1 MTRQTHLRYFYLLNS
16 LAATF
21 CWVYFLSDG
30 FHAAGLLDGVYDLQ
44 AHALAHFHLAIEP
57 GPSQNF
63 YFDIGLYNGKYYY
76 YQGLLPAILH
86 AGLTKILGRVLSSY
100 LIASG
105 FLFCFAYFFQRII
118 GDIVEK
124 SLKSADSFKFWLL
137 LGSLPLLWLFLFNLP
152 FPFNEYT
159 WFFGRFAIYEQQI
172 IFGLSIMMPA
182 IFLLMRGLASQNEQL
197 LCIAGF
203 LCSLAAWTRITWLV
217 FAAMVI
223 IIIYMYSA
231 RSRNGRF
238 FSIAS
243 RKVILWQTASVVLLA
258 GLLVLN
264 FIRFDSLFEF
274 GQKYLNPMHY
284 IYLRSIVGH
293 FSPTTRF
300 WNFVFNIL
308 VYYGSPDL
316 VKGLGLIG
324 KSSSFW
330 EIMPVSYFHFNPQFL
345 PIFVLIPLGL
355 YKAFRKN
362 RDLFLMMVCVG
373 LTAIYMNLLITVA
386 GPVVIFRYFIEF
398 YYFVLLLF
406 FMVIVMLIPYRFAL
420 PAIILLLCVSLPGN
434 FKAFTAFKPELRLVD
449 PDKNLQVIVDATQPK
464 MPKTPFIEKNAV
476 WFQQTVSYP
485 NRGSFKKYNSIGA
498 YPASGE
504 MILCTDLAALYI
516 VPGKDS
522 GDICAKNALIIKNL
536 KSLVED
542 GIVRFYADGYHI
554 GDLNV
559 NIKTSV
565 NGCFPLKDRIQ
576 RKAPYQILMVFIPK
590 DREFLSPRA
599 VKRPIFKFKEI
610 SLQAG

>member
-1 MTRQTHLRYFYLLNS
+1 MTRHIRMRYFFLLNG
-16 LAATF
+16 LAATL

-44 AHALAHFHLAIEP
+44 AHALNQFQLAIEP
-57 GPSQNF
+57 GPPDYF
-63 YFDIGLYNGKYYY
+63 YFDISLFNGKYYY

-100 LIASG
+100 LVASG
-105 FLFCFAYFFQRII
+105 FLFCFTYFFQRII
-118 GDIVEK
+118 GDIVGK
-124 SLKSADSFKFWLL
+124 SLKRADSPKFWLK

-182 IFLLMRGLASQNEQL
+182 IFLLMRGLAAQNEQL

-223 IIIYMYSA
+223 IFVYMYSA
-231 RSRNGRF
+231 RHHNGKF

-243 RKVILWQTASVVLLA
+243 RKVILWQIASIVLLTS
-258 GLLVLN
+258 LLVLN
-264 FIRFDSLFEF
+264 FIRFDSFFEF
-274 GQKYLNPMHY
+274 GQKHLNPMHY
-284 IYLRSIVGH
+284 IYLRSIVGP
-293 FSPTTRF
+293 FSPATRF

-316 VKGLGLIG
+316 VKGLGLIV
-324 KSSSFW
+324 KSSSIW
-330 EIMPVSYFHFNPQFL
+330 EEMPVSYFHFNPQFF
-345 PIFVLIPLGL
+345 PILVLVPLGL

-373 LTAIYMNLLITVA
+373 LTAVYMNLIITVA

-406 FMVIVMLIPYRFAL
+406 FMVIMILMPYRFAL
-420 PAIILLLCVSLPGN
+420 PAIILLLCFSLPGN
-434 FKAFTAFKPELRLVD
+434 FKAFTALKPELRLVN
-449 PDKNLQVIVDATQPK
+449 PDKNLQVIVDTTQPK

-485 NRGSFKKYNSIGA
+485 NRGTFRKHNSIGA

-504 MILCTDLAALYI
+504 MILCRDLAALYI
-516 VPGKDS
+516 VPGKVS
-522 GDICAKNALIIKNL
+522 EGIGAKGALTIKDL
-536 KSLVED
+536 KSLVAD
-542 GIVRFYADGYHI
+542 GIVRFYADGSHI
-554 GDLNV
+554 GDLSV
-559 NIKTSV
+559 NIRTSV
-565 NGCFPLKDRIQ
+565 NGCFWVKNILQ

-590 DREFLSPRA
+590 DRKFLTPRA
-599 VKRPIFKFKEI
+599 VKRPVFKFKEI
-610 SLQAG
+610 SLKAE